1 MIQKHILKMCLVVD
15 IVLVNNM
22 KDKLKQ
28 YSSIIMILVL
38 VITASVYGIIE
49 KNYELI
55 IVACIFAVCTYLIIL
70 REQKKIQQEL
80 IQVSA
85 IVDKLINQESI
96 GEFIVNEDYITSK
109 IQHQLQR
116 LSVLYKQQ
124 EEGIRNDRDEIRL
137 LINDI
142 AHQMRTPLANMKLY
156 LELLEMEETTPQ
168 QQEYIKSVENS
179 MESLSFL
186 TESFIKMSRIEG
198 KIIQLKVLKQ
208 SLANT
213 LKDAVEVTM
222 DKAKLKNVS
231 IEIDESTDYETLHDF
246 QWMKEALINVIENAI
261 KYSEEDGVVK
271 ISIIE
276 NDMFAQIQIED
287 NGIGIDEGE
296 EHLIFKRFYRG
307 NKVSN
312 QEGFGLGLYISRSII
327 QSHNGFMRVKRKERG
342 TIFTIVLPK

>member
-1 MIQKHILKMCLVVD
+1 MYLVVD
-15 IVLVNNM
+15 IGLVNSM
-22 KDKLKQ
+22 GDKLKQ
-28 YSSIIMILVL
+28 YTSVIVVLTFVFII
-38 VITASVYGIIE
+38 SVYGFME
-49 KNYELI
+49 KNYGMI
-55 IVACIFAVCTYLIIL
+55 IVACFFAVCTYIIVV

-80 IQVSA
+80 IQLSST
-85 IVDKLINQESI
+85 IDKLINQENI
-96 GEFIVNEDYITSK
+96 GEYVVNEDYITSK

-116 LSVLYKQQ
+116 LSVLYRQQ
-124 EEGIRNDRDEIRL
+124 QEGIRNDRDEIRL

-156 LELLEMEETTPQ
+156 LELLEMEEITPQ
-168 QQEYIKSVENS
+168 QQEYIRSVENS

-198 KIIQLKVLKQ
+198 KVIQLKVLKQ
-208 SLANT
+208 SLVNT

-222 DKAKLKNVS
+222 EKAKLKNVS
-231 IEIDESTDYETLHDF
+231 LEVDESTDYETLHDF

-261 KYSEEDGVVK
+261 KYSDEGGTVK

-287 NGIGIDEGE
+287 NGIGIEQGE
-296 EHLIFKRFYRG
+296 EHLIFKRLYRG
-307 NKVSN
+307 NKVSS

-327 QSHNGFMRVKRKERG
+327 QSHNGFMKVTRKDKG